1 MHHSTLKSAAMQVL
15 IFLTGLILG
24 GVINMILVQAGTS
37 VFPAPKGFDLSTE
50 AGLKSAMP
58 LMTFEYFIFPFLAH
72 ALGTFSGAWFV
83 ARFSKT
89 RPRSAFGIGIA
100 FFIGGIMMVTT
111 VGGPLWFIIV
121 DLTVAYIP
129 MAWLGYTM
137 AKKNIETTH

>member
-1 MHHSTLKSAAMQVL
+1 M
-15 IFLTGLILG
+15 LG
-24 GVINMILVQAGTS
+24 SGINMIVVQAGTS

-72 ALGTFSGAWFV
+72 AMGTFSGAWFV

-100 FFIGGIMMVTT
+100 FLIGGIMMVAT
-111 VGGPLWFIIV
+111 VGGPFWFSV
-121 DLTVAYIP
+121 LDLTVAYIP
-129 MAWLGYTM
+129 MAWLGYTL
-137 AKKNIETTH
+137 AKKNIEIKN